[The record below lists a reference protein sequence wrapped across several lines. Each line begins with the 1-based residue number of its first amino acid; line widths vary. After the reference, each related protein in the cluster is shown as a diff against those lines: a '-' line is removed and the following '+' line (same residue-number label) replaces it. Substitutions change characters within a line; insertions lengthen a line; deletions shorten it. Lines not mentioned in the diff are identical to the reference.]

1 MNADMMRLRDAALGR
16 LLEAR
21 RLLEQLVALPGFEQ
35 GSPPEATL
43 DYLEDAIG
51 MLTPDLGDGVP
62 DAARPKLRVVGG
74 RR

>member
-1 MNADMMRLRDAALGR
+1 MNADMLLLRDRALSH

-21 RLLEQLVALPGFEQ
+21 RLLEELVALPGFEQ

-51 MLTPDLGDGVP
+51 MLSPDVDDGAP
-62 DAARPKLRVVGG
+62 AAATPKLRVVGG